1 MITTVVQRPPPPPP
15 FAGSQQATRCSICR
29 ANWPIRSVLP
39 RSGSGISWCR
49 CIPGSRGS
57 RGSRGTRGT
66 RGPVSGQMKTTI
78 RGLYVRCASCRE
90 WNNLLHS
97 PLTRFAVFFS
107 FCFLFFFRFR
117 FSVFCLLFSVFWPC
131 FAAAPA
137 LNWIFHRPSRLAGF
151 GFVAALFCNPTPTL
165 ARKPPTT
172 YCPTAIT
179 ITNAANGPKTGT
191 ESLNC
196 TAGARPGPARPARN
210 VRNQVTKYMCNYLR
224 YQMGIIEKRAVNIE
238 T

>member
-107 FCFLFFFRFR
+107 FCFLFFFSL
-117 FSVFCLLFSVFWPC
+117 SVFGFLFAVFCFLAVFCRCSCTKLNFPPSESVSWLWLCCRFVLQPDSDSGQKASDHLLSNCHNHNECGKWPENRNRI
-131 FAAAPA
+131 AE
-137 LNWIFHRPSRLAGF
+137 LHGRRP
-151 GFVAALFCNPTPTL
+151 
-165 ARKPPTT
+165 
-172 YCPTAIT
+172 
-179 ITNAANGPKTGT
+179 
-191 ESLNC
+191 
-196 TAGARPGPARPARN
+196 ARPGQASKKCTQSSDKIY
-210 VRNQVTKYMCNYLR
+210 V
-224 YQMGIIEKRAVNIE
+224 
-238 T
+238 